1 MLAFF
6 SHYLNNHSTQ
16 FYTTLHNSTPLYT
29 ILHNS
34 TQFYTTLH
42 NSTQSYTTLHHSTP
56 LYTMQTLLW
65 KQFATQVLFSIG
77 IFSALF
83 LVLYGIEWL
92 VPALY
97 GTLLKWHDPA
107 FVVGIP
113 ASVIGVAYVL
123 TIRNPKNY
131 TGFFGG
137 ILMALLL
144 SVQFYL
150 QGNID
155 LVFLQLV
162 VFVPFMLFSLLRW
175 RKLALQP
182 QQTDKPFV
190 PEWLPCRWQCVSLL
204 ILLMVVVGDYALAT
218 LVIQQDAWDA
228 NILIKLMGG
237 LMIASST
244 LANFIL
250 IYQKIDAWI
259 WWTLYAL
266 AGIVLYVLIGNI
278 FSVVLFVVFL
288 LINGSAGIAWI
299 QLRK

>member
-1 MLAFF
+1 
-6 SHYLNNHSTQ
+6 
-16 FYTTLHNSTPLYT
+16 
-29 ILHNS
+29 
-34 TQFYTTLH
+34 
-42 NSTQSYTTLHHSTP
+42 
-56 LYTMQTLLW
+56 MQAPLW
-65 KQFATQVLFSIG
+65 KQFAIQILFSIG

-83 LVLYGIEWL
+83 LVLYSIEWL
-92 VPALY
+92 VPALC

-162 VFVPFMLFSLLRW
+162 VFVPFLLSSLLRW
-175 RKLALQP
+175 RKLTLQQ
-182 QQTDKPFV
+182 QQTDQTFL
-190 PEWLPCRWQCVSLL
+190 PEWLPRRLQWLSCLVLL
-204 ILLMVVVGDYALAT
+204 AVVLGDYALAT
-218 LVIQQDAWDA
+218 LVIQHDGWGE

-259 WWTLYAL
+259 WWALYAL
-266 AGIVLYVLIGNI
+266 AGIVLYILIGNL
-278 FSVVLFVVFL
+278 FSVVLFIVFL
-288 LINGSAGIAWI
+288 FINGSAGIAWI
-299 QLRK
+299 KLRASNL

>member
-6 SHYLNNHSTQ
+6 IPCL
-16 FYTTLHNSTPLYT
+16 YTLLFLHFTPLYT
-29 ILHNS
+29 LS
-34 TQFYTTLH
+34 A
-42 NSTQSYTTLHHSTP
+42 
-56 LYTMQTLLW
+56 MQQTLW
-65 KQFATQVLFSIG
+65 KQFATQTLFSMG

-83 LVLYGIEWL
+83 LILYIIEWL
-92 VPALY
+92 VPALS

-107 FVVGIP
+107 FVVGMP

-150 QGNID
+150 QGNMD
-155 LVFLQLV
+155 LVVLQLV
-162 VFVPFMLFSLLRW
+162 VFVPFLLSSLLRW

-182 QQTDKPFV
+182 QQTDQVFV
-190 PEWLPCRWQCVSLL
+190 PEWLPRRLQWLSLL
-204 ILLMVVVGDYALAT
+204 ILLVVVIADYALAT
-218 LVIQQDAWDA
+218 LVIQQDAWNE

-259 WWTLYAL
+259 WWALYAL

-288 LINGSAGIAWI
+288 AINGSAGLAWLK
-299 QLRK
+299 LRKQAA